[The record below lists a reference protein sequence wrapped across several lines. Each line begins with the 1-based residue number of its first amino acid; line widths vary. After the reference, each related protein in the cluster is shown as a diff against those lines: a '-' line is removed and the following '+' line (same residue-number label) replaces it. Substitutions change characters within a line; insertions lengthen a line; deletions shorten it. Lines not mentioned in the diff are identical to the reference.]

1 MKKVTNLLFLTL
13 CGGLFM
19 VFALGS
25 SSEVDSSE
33 YNTDKIY
40 SIGETLD
47 CPAFDITVDKVE
59 IKPNGTRINSF
70 QVIDDPEWIGVI
82 LTVKNKS
89 DETETFYGDDVNL
102 INANGEVLE
111 QSWLAYEIWGAELL
125 DSPELVSGGSKT
137 GYIQFANSS
146 ADNSNLTL
154 QINCN
159 TGLFDDDIIYK
170 VNVSQ

>member
-1 MKKVTNLLFLTL
+1 MKKVCNLLLFVL
-13 CGGLFM
+13 CGGFFM
-19 VFALGS
+19 MFALGS
-25 SSEVDSSE
+25 SSEVDSSD

-47 CPAFDITVDKVE
+47 CPEFDITIDKVE
-59 IKPNGTRINSF
+59 IKPQGTY
-70 QVIDDPEWIGVI
+70 IDSYQYISDPEWIGVT

-89 DETETFYGDDVNL
+89 DETATFYGSDVDL

-111 QSWLAYEIWGAELL
+111 HTWLTYDIWGTELL

-137 GYIQFANSS
+137 GYIQYSNNST
-146 ADNSNLTL
+146 DNSNLTL
-154 QINCN
+154 QVNCN
-159 TGLFDDDIIYK
+159 TGLFDDDIIYN